1 MRTRRNSTVLPMH
14 SAALATV
21 PPGSRVCGPFTRWD
35 EKASLLFGTQIVV
48 RPLFDLQTVRCCFHD
63 VDVLMEGAALASTK
77 LLGSADSWT
86 YQPGSRMFP
95 AGTFEGGR
103 LNQLPPTSHYD

>member
-1 MRTRRNSTVLPMH
+1 MH

-21 PPGSRVCGPFTRWD
+21 PPGSLVCGSLTRRN
-35 EKASLLFGTQIVV
+35 ERASRLFATHIVV
-48 RPLFDLQTVRCCFHD
+48 RPLFDLQTVSCCFHD

-86 YQPGSRMFP
+86 YHPGSTMIP
-95 AGTFEGGR
+95 AGGIRGGR